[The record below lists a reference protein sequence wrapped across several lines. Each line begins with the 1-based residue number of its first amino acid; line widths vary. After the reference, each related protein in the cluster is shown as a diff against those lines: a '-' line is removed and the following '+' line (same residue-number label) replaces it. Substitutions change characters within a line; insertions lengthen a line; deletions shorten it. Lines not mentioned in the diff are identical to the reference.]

1 MSKHFT
7 KKKKKCKKPIKKFR
21 IEKVLKGNGDKIYV
35 KWKGYNNSFNS
46 WIVKKDI
53 VQMSEYFPKLKSS
66 GANVKVELD
75 LSNCAT

>member
-7 KKKKKCKKPIKKFR
+7 KKRCKKQFKKFR
-21 IEKVLKGNGDKIYV
+21 IEKVLKWNGAKIYV

>member
-7 KKKKKCKKPIKKFR
+7 KKRCKKQIKKFR
-21 IEKVLKGNGDKIYV
+21 TEKVLKGNGDKIYV
-35 KWKGYNNSFNS
+35 KWKGYSNSFNS